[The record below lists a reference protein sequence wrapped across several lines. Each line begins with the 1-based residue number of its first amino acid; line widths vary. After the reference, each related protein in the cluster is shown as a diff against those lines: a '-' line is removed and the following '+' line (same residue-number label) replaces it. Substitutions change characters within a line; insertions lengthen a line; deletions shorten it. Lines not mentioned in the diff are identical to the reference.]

1 MAQIDDLLHK
11 MAELFASDLHLTS
24 NQRPHVRIDGQIQAL
39 EDWPSLAPSDL
50 QELLFEITPKANR
63 EEFERDNDTDFAYE
77 LAEAGRFRG
86 NLFMD
91 RYGPGGV
98 FRLIPDE
105 ILTLEQLGMPE
116 AVRRLCYLSKGLV
129 VVTGPTGSGKS
140 TTLAGMVDHI
150 NKHRKE
156 HIITIEDPIEFVH
169 RNMQCII
176 NQREVHRHTN
186 SFKRA
191 LRAALREDPDIV
203 LVGEMRDLETVEIA
217 LETAETGHLV
227 LGTLHTTT
235 AASTVDR
242 IVDQFSA
249 DRQSQIRVMLS
260 NSLKGVVAQTL
271 CRRKEKGRVA
281 ALEIMVGNTAV
292 AANIREGKTHQ
303 LVSAIQMGRKDG
315 MTLLNDSLCDLVD
328 NGVVEA
334 EEAYVKAVHKD
345 DLLNRL
351 QAAGIDFKGL
361 ANEALPTP
369 SPAPSSEPSPS
380 PRAAVPQPRPAA
392 PSPSSAPGGGSSY
405 MDPFDKFKSKKRPY

>member
-24 NQRPHVRIDGQIQAL
+24 NKKPHVRIDGQIQAL
-39 EDWPSLAPSDL
+39 EDWPALAPSDL
-50 QELLFEITPKANR
+50 REMLFEITPKDNI

-150 NKHRKE
+150 NKNRKE

-169 RNMQCII
+169 QNMECII

-191 LRAALREDPDIV
+191 LRAALREDPDII

-249 DRQSQIRVMLS
+249 DRQSQIRVMLA

-292 AANIREGKTHQ
+292 SANIREGKTHQ

-315 MTLLNDSLCDLVD
+315 MTLLNDSLCALVK

-334 EEAYVKAVHKD
+334 EEAFLKAVHKD

-351 QAAGIDFKGL
+351 KAAGINYNGHTE
-361 ANEALPTP
+361 EAIP
-369 SPAPSSEPSPS
+369 SPAPSSAPAPSPK
-380 PRAAVPQPRPAA
+380 AAVPQPRPAT
-392 PSPSSAPGGGSSY
+392 PSSPSSAGGGGASY
-405 MDPFDKFKSKKRPY
+405 VDPFDKFKSKKRPY